1 MKFIKKSLIFYFL
14 ILGLTLVACQSN
26 DSEEVNKE
34 INNEENKAE
43 DQDKDQ
49 EKNND
54 TARKEL
60 RIAYNA
66 QPPTLD
72 TYISVAGATRQVAS
86 QIFES
91 LVTLD
96 SNYVIQPM
104 LAESYEESED
114 GKTIT
119 FHLRQGIKFHN
130 GEEMKADDV
139 VASMERWFSRSSV
152 GKANFSDATIDAEDE
167 YTVVIN
173 LSEYSFLTL
182 YFLANPT
189 QLAGITTKEN
199 AESADEALG
208 IDEMIGTGPFK
219 FEEWKQDQY
228 IHLSK
233 FDEYS
238 SRSEQPDG
246 FAGGKEVLID
256 DLYFEFVSDSST
268 RVAGM
273 LSGEYDI
280 ATTIPFDNV
289 DQLEKDS
296 NVEIQSGEV
305 SFTAMIFNKKAG
317 VFSDQKIRQA
327 VNAALDME
335 EILMAAFGSED
346 YYELQHGLM
355 IEDQIE
361 WHSEKGK
368 ENYNINDTEKAK
380 QLLQEAGYDGEEI
393 TVMTSR
399 DYPEMYDAS
408 VVAQQQLNELGMN
421 IKLEI
426 YDWPTVIE
434 LREDP
439 SAYDAFFTVVA
450 TEPFP
455 NAFYFLDSANEYAG
469 WTDSPEIDD
478 LLNKITQS
486 RTQEEAAEI
495 FGELQE
501 EFWDYLPLIRFG
513 DSKAIRAHRNNV
525 QNVRGFMGLQ
535 LWNVDKEE

>member
-1 MKFIKKSLIFYFL
+1 MKFIKRSFLFYIL
-14 ILGLTLVACQSN
+14 ILALTLVACQSKG
-26 DSEEVNKE
+26 SEEVGKE
-34 INNEENKAE
+34 INEEENQDETNEENNEANNNAVRKA
-43 DQDKDQ
+43 
-49 EKNND
+49 
-54 TARKEL
+54 L
-60 RIAYNA
+60 RVAYNA

-72 TYISVAGATRQVAS
+72 TYVSVAGATRQVAS

-104 LAESYEESED
+104 LAESYEQSED

-119 FHLRQGIKFHN
+119 FYLRQGVKFHN

-152 GKANFSDATIDAEDE
+152 GKANFSDATIVAEDD
-167 YTVVIN
+167 YTVVLN
-173 LSEYSFLTL
+173 LKEYSFLTL

-208 IDEMIGTGPFK
+208 IAEMIGTGPFK

-233 FDEYS
+233 FDDYN
-238 SRSEQPDG
+238 SRSEEPDG
-246 FAGGKEVLID
+246 FAGSKEVLID
-256 DLYFEFVSDSST
+256 DLYFEFVTDPST

-280 ATTIPFDNV
+280 VTTIPFDSV
-289 DQLEKDS
+289 EQLESDA
-296 NVEIQSGEV
+296 NVEVESGDV
-305 SFTAMIFNKKAG
+305 SFTTIIFNKKEG
-317 VFSDQKIRQA
+317 VFSDKKMRQA
-327 VNAALDME
+327 VNTALDME

-368 ENYNINDTEKAK
+368 ENYNINDKEKAK
-380 QLLQEAGYDGEEI
+380 QLLEEAGYDGEEI

-399 DYPEMYDAS
+399 DYPEMYDSS
-408 VVAQQQLNELGMN
+408 VVVQQQLSEIGMN
-421 IKLEI
+421 INLEI

-455 NAFYFLDSANEYAG
+455 NAFYFLDSANEYPG
-469 WTDSPEIDD
+469 WTNSPIIDD

-486 RTQEEAAEI
+486 TSQEEAAEH

-513 DSKAIRAHRNNV
+513 DSKAIRAHRSNL
-525 QNVRGFMGLQ
+525 QNVRSFMSLQ
-535 LWNVDKEE
+535 LWNVSKEE